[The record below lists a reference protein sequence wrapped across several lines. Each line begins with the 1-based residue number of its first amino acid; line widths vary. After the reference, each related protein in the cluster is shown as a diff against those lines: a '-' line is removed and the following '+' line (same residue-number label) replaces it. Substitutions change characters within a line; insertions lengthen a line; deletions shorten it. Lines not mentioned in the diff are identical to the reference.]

1 MILFLY
7 LVVPFIGIII
17 RKFDNPT
24 VLYLL
29 FGWLILTV
37 FCKSI
42 PLNLYSWRG
51 EFPNKFFAYFLFSGY
66 LILGYF
72 ISKITISNMAKYFS
86 SLFFILSIILSAVL
100 TYVFSRSAHR
110 LDLSMYGYL
119 SLNTIVQTT
128 ALFMWVKN
136 STITN
141 KVFSVIQHTISDY
154 SYGIYLVH
162 VIVIDILF
170 SYGVFWTMAYPLISL
185 PFLALL
191 ILIASFLIIFS
202 LRKIPFGNYISG

>member
-1 MILFLY
+1 
-7 LVVPFIGIII
+7 
-17 RKFDNPT
+17 
-24 VLYLL
+24 
-29 FGWLILTV
+29 
-37 FCKSI
+37 
-42 PLNLYSWRG
+42 
-51 EFPNKFFAYFLFSGY
+51 
-66 LILGYF
+66 
-72 ISKITISNMAKYFS
+72 MAKYFS

-136 STITN
+136 STIKN

-191 ILIASFLIIFS
+191 ILISSFLIIFS